1 MLETRPPFMFWAIAV
16 VGVLWNF
23 IGCWNYILQ
32 TNPEAVAQMPE
43 VYRFVVENRP
53 SWATGAFAISV
64 YGGAVG
70 CILMVLRRPVA
81 LALLIISLLGSIATF
96 YFSFRVLGVEP
107 ATASALL
114 MSIALVWF
122 AQLATKR
129 GWLR

>member
-1 MLETRPPFMFWAIAV
+1 MSEKKPPFMFWAIAV

-53 SWATGAFAISV
+53 SWATAAFAISV

-70 CILMVLRRPVA
+70 CILMLLRRRVA

-114 MSIALVWF
+114 MSMALVWF
-122 AQLATKR
+122 AHLATRK
-129 GWLR
+129 GWLA

>member
-1 MLETRPPFMFWAIAV
+1 MSETRPPFMFWAIAV

-53 SWATGAFAISV
+53 SWATAAFAISV

-70 CILMVLRRPVA
+70 CILMLLRRRVA
-81 LALLIISLLGSIATF
+81 LALLIISLLGSIMIF
-96 YFSFRVLGVEP
+96 YFSFRVLGIEP

-114 MSIALVWF
+114 MSIGLVWF
-122 AQLATKR
+122 AQLAMRK
-129 GWLR
+129 GWLA